1 MSTVSRR
8 AVSIVA
14 TLVVLAGVGSAPAA
28 GGPAP
33 RMSVVFVD
41 PRRFTDVKDGAM
53 RSDAGTAAILEEIER
68 FVRQSG
74 ERYVPAGLA
83 LEMRVTDVD
92 LAGELEPWRGPQF
105 DRVRFMRE
113 SSWPRIDFEFR
124 LMDAEGRVVK
134 EGRRSL
140 SDPSY
145 LTRSVRVTDDRLR
158 YEKALLTD
166 WFRQELAR

>member
-1 MSTVSRR
+1 MF
-8 AVSIVA
+8 IVA
-14 TLVVLAGVGSAPAA
+14 LLIVLVGVGSAPSAD
-28 GGPAP
+28 AP
-33 RMSVVFVD
+33 SRISVVFVD

-53 RSDAGTAAILEEIER
+53 RSPAGGAAILGEIER
-68 FVRQSG
+68 FVRESG
-74 ERYVPAGLA
+74 ERYVPAGFS

-105 DRVRFMRE
+105 ERVRFMRE

-124 LMDAEGRVVK
+124 LKNAEGRVVR

-145 LTRSVRVTDDRLR
+145 LTRSQRVADGRLR
-158 YEKALLTD
+158 YEKELLTD
-166 WFRQELAR
+166 WFRQEIAR